1 MAEYR
6 ARDMSPEKQFMAVLQ
21 DFWAGCRRFLDPSFD
36 YEIVRHL
43 FLRCQWKQQLTIS
56 KKTCLPCFCKEGTW
70 VIFVLPVNR
79 SFFLSTSSH
88 APG

>member
-6 ARDMSPEKQFMAVLQ
+6 ARDIPPEKQFMAVLQ

-36 YEIVRHL
+36 YEIVRPL
-43 FLRCQWKQQLTIS
+43 FLCCQWKQQLTIS
-56 KKTCLPCFCKEGTW
+56 KKTCLPCFCKEGTR